1 MDNRKRTP
9 GLAALLGSPMQPD
22 PRLSRVEMRVRE
34 ALQLQEPEEDLRPGT
49 ALARKHRGSF
59 AARLRERGGGC
70 VRVKVVMLDTSK
82 AALMKLAQT
91 MAGEDKKASEEE
103 IVNQTCDTLPSSL
116 EVMQSLMKKYK
127 RKTGSVDLRLNAHT
141 PTSAPIKPH
150 STISQLSTAT
160 HTRTHSL
167 SLSPGK
173 ALSPIMYQ
181 FARSQTRCDSKP
193 N

>member
-1 MDNRKRTP
+1 
-9 GLAALLGSPMQPD
+9 
-22 PRLSRVEMRVRE
+22 MRVRE

-49 ALARKHRGSF
+49 GLSLGRKNGGSF

-70 VRVKVVMLDTSK
+70 VRVKVVRLDTSK
-82 AALMKLAQT
+82 AALMKIAQT
-91 MAGEDKKASEEE
+91 MVVEDKKASEEE
-103 IVNQTCDTLPSSL
+103 IVNQTCDSLPSSL
-116 EVMQSLMKKYK
+116 EVMQSLMRKYK
-127 RKTGSVDLRLNAHT
+127 RKTGSVDLRQSVHT
-141 PTSAPIKPH
+141 PIPAPTKPH

-173 ALSPIMYQ
+173 VLSPITYQ

>member
-9 GLAALLGSPMQPD
+9 GLAALLGSPKQPD
-22 PRLSRVEMRVRE
+22 PRLSHVEMRVRE
-34 ALQLQEPEEDLRPGT
+34 ALQLQEPEEDLRPATDLSFG
-49 ALARKHRGSF
+49 RKHSF

-70 VRVKVVMLDTSK
+70 GRVKVVMLDTSK

-91 MAGEDKKASEEE
+91 MVGEEQKASQEE
-103 IVNQTCDTLPSSL
+103 IPNQTCDSLPSSQ
-116 EVMQSLMKKYK
+116 EVMESLMKKYK
-127 RKTGSVDLRLNAHT
+127 RKTGSVDLRLNAQT
-141 PTSAPIKPH
+141 PISAPIKPH

-167 SLSPGK
+167 SSSPGK
-173 ALSPIMYQ
+173 VLSPITYK